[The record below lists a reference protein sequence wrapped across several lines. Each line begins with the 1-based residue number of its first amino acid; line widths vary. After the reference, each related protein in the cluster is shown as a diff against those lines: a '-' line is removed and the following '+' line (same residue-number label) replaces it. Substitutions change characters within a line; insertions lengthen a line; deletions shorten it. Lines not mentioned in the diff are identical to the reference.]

1 MDERGI
7 NMTIA
12 NPQTQAIQTANTMF
26 NLAAQLMSLYTQMV
40 ALDAAWLDQGSAAV
54 LAAMG
59 TVIQNAD
66 GSLGTAD
73 VTPNI
78 THPLDPTKYPSIQR
92 SLSSN
97 QIASFNTGI
106 WGQVHLL
113 TGGAF
118 TPAAGGFLE
127 GWFLYSP
134 DGGTSFEKANYASGT
149 DLPRPPDFIIPFAN
163 VATAANDVYA
173 ASGICRMP
181 WWTTKVYIGNRTGV
195 ALSASGHILKV
206 GPVAIQY

>member
-1 MDERGI
+1 IDERGI

-97 QIASFNTGI
+97 QIASIKTILDNIVTY
-106 WGQVHLL
+106 VN
-113 TGGAF
+113 GGAV
-118 TPAAGGFLE
+118 
-127 GWFLYSP
+127 S
-134 DGGTSFEKANYASGT
+134 
-149 DLPRPPDFIIPFAN
+149 
-163 VATAANDVYA
+163 ATAGAR
-173 ASGICRMP
+173 GILN
-181 WWTTKVYIGNRTGV
+181 T
-195 ALSASGHILKV
+195 AV
-206 GPVAIQY
+206 GG